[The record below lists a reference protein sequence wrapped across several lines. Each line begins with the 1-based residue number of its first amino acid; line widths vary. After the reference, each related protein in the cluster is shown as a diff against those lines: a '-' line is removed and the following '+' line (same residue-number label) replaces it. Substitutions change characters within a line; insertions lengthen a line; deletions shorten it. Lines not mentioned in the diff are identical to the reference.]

1 MAILES
7 SGTQTAT
14 LTTEH
19 TLATL
24 TGSKMYQAFVDCAA
38 LVSDEIVTIRVKMKC
53 LTGGTSRTVQQITY
67 NAQDAVVNP
76 LIAMAPFLS
85 DIEYVVT
92 LEQNNGTGRAFP
104 WKVLSP

>member
-1 MAILES
+1 MATLEA

-19 TLATL
+19 TLTTE
-24 TGSKMYQAFVDCAA
+24 TGSAMFQAFVDCAA
-38 LVSDEIVTIRVKMKC
+38 LVSDEIVTVRVKSKC
-53 LTGGTSRTVQQITY
+53 LTGGTLRTLQSITY
-67 NAQDAVVNP
+67 NAQDASVNP
-76 LIAMAPFLS
+76 LMVLVPLLS